1 MSGGAVVTIA
11 RNSVVA
17 SAFLFIFLAS
27 TCVGSLH
34 FPFLTV
40 NGPRLVSLWDYKER
54 FYLLAVLEQLI
65 NWAIDEQN

>member
-17 SAFLFIFLAS
+17 LAFLFIFLAS
-27 TCVGSLH
+27 TCVGFLQ

-40 NGPRLVSLWDYKER
+40 NGPRLWVCETTGRDFTY
-54 FYLLAVLEQLI
+54 
-65 NWAIDEQN
+65 